1 MPISIWFH
9 PHTPMPFQLTGFAD
23 EAERSLEGQISTL
36 KELGWNAIELRLID
50 GKNVCD
56 QSDDEWRQTWE
67 ALQSASIKVVGF
79 GGQIANWARPID
91 SDFQIDIDEL
101 ARAAPRMRECGA
113 PFLRV
118 MSYPNAKESP
128 FERNAWKSEATRRLK
143 ELATIAEGEGIVLGH
158 ENCNGYGETPEG
170 FLEMAQNIDS
180 PAFRLIFDTGN
191 NSLHENDIEATWD
204 YYRKCRDWID
214 HVHIKCAKPNPQ
226 GGDYVTCH
234 VDEDPAQAR
243 ILSDLASTGYD
254 GWLSIEPH
262 IKAAIHAGQDID
274 DSGEGRRVWVEF
286 AKRLESLIAQQE
298 SDK

>member
-1 MPISIWFH
+1 
-9 PHTPMPFQLTGFAD
+9 MPFQLTGFAD

-36 KELGWNAIELRLID
+36 QELGWTAIELRLID

-56 QSDDEWRQTWE
+56 QSDEEWLATWE
-67 ALQSASIKVVGF
+67 ALQASSIKVVGF

-91 SDFQIDIDEL
+91 SDFQVDIDEL
-101 ARAAPRMRECGA
+101 KRVAPRMRECGA
-113 PFLRV
+113 PYLRV
-118 MSYPNAKESP
+118 MSYPNANGSP
-128 FERNAWKSEATRRLK
+128 LERNEWKSEATRRLK

-158 ENCNGYGETPEG
+158 ENCNGYGETAEG
-170 FLEMAQNIDS
+170 FLELAEAIDS

-191 NSLHENDIEATWD
+191 NSLHENDIEATWT

-214 HVHIKCAKPNPQ
+214 HVHIKCAKPDPN
-226 GGDYVTCH
+226 GGEHITCH
-234 VDEDPAQAR
+234 VDEDPVQGR
-243 ILSDLASTGYD
+243 ILSDLANTGYD

-286 AKRLESLIAQQE
+286 AKRLETLVAQID